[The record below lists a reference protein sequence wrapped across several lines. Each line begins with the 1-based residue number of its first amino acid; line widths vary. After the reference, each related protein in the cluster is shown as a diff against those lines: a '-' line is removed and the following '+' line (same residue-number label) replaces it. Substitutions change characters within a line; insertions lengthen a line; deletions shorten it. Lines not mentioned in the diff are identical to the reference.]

1 MFFESNRQK
10 GKKSLDA
17 VNNKIRQKDA
27 IRITFF
33 AGCFLTTLMFLV
45 YIASLPR
52 YPGSGYIYAS
62 EDTYMFTFIMIFIL
76 FAVAVNIQ
84 VMRKFSVNYTFIF
97 EID

>member
-1 MFFESNRQK
+1 MFFNSNRPK
-10 GKKSLDA
+10 AKVSLDA

-45 YIASLPR
+45 YISSLPA
-52 YPGSGYIYAS
+52 YPGSGDMYAS

-76 FAVAVNIQ
+76 FAVGVNIQ
-84 VMRKFSVNYTFIF
+84 VMRKYSVNYTFIF